1 MQKIEDFLECND
13 KVLFKGTYNVN
24 KVKQTGPSILNLQ
37 VLIEINPIGYNIL
50 IDNFYNTKND
60 LIFPTN
66 FLLET
71 ITLSSYE
78 KDIEFKKGQ
87 IQFTGFYKNNS
98 SQDSAITENLFVVYS
113 VNSKDGIYEN
123 VSKIILNAIFNER
136 ILYFIG
142 K

>member
-1 MQKIEDFLECND
+1 MQKLEDLLECCE
-13 KVLFKGTYNVN
+13 KVLFLGTYNVN
-24 KVKQTGPSILNLQ
+24 NVKQTGPSILNLQ
-37 VLIEINPIGYNIL
+37 ALIETNPQGYNIL

-60 LIFPTN
+60 LIPQIN

-78 KDIEFKKGQ
+78 SDITLKNGQ
-87 IQFTGFYKNNS
+87 IQYTGFYKNNS
-98 SQDSAITENLFVVYS
+98 SQDSATTENLFVVYS
-113 VNSKDGIYEN
+113 VNSADGIYKN
-123 VSKIILNAIFNER
+123 VSKVILNAISDER

>member
-1 MQKIEDFLECND
+1 MKQLKYFPGMENGNLFCNVSSFFLSLWVD
-13 KVLFKGTYNVN
+13 
-24 KVKQTGPSILNLQ
+24 
-37 VLIEINPIGYNIL
+37 
-50 IDNFYNTKND
+50 
-60 LIFPTN
+60 
-66 FLLET
+66 
-71 ITLSSYE
+71 
-78 KDIEFKKGQ
+78 EFKKGQ